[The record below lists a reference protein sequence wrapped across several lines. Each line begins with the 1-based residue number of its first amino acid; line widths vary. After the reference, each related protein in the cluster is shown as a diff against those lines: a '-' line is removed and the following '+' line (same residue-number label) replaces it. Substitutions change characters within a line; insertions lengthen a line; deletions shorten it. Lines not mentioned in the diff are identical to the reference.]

1 MCWMM
6 HSTKTIFPNFADDD
20 IIVYKIGFKE
30 DNEFIGYFYNEHY
43 KIGEEKYHVDINLK
57 RTYVYDDIKHYEI
70 NEGFHSYGNNAR
82 VNGLL
87 KNCVIGRFIIPKGT
101 KFFIND
107 DKEYVSET
115 IKFDGFE
122 GKWPI
127 NTMSLSYCKILEIL
141 GLLENI

>member
-6 HSTKTIFPNFADDD
+6 CTTKTIFPNFADDD

-30 DNEFIGYFYNEHY
+30 DNEFIGYFYTEHY

-70 NEGFHSYGNNAR
+70 NAGFHSYGNNAR

-101 KFFIND
+101 KFFINY

>member
-1 MCWMM
+1 MN
-6 HSTKTIFPNFADDD
+6 SNETTVFLFSKLDINKTIGYYREPH
-20 IIVYKIGFKE
+20 IG
-30 DNEFIGYFYNEHY
+30 
-43 KIGEEKYHVDINLK
+43 
-57 RTYVYDDIKHYEI
+57 T
-70 NEGFHSYGNNAR
+70 
-82 VNGLL
+82 
-87 KNCVIGRFIIPKGT
+87 FIIPKGT
-101 KFFIND
+101 KFFINY